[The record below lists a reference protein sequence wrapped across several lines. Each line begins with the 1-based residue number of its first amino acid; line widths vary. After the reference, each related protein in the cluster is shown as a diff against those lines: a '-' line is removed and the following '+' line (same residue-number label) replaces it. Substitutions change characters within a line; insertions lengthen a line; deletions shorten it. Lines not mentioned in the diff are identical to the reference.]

1 MRRTLDAFATLAVL
15 STAVNVAA
23 QPRLPIID
31 THVHYS
37 QPAWQQHPPEAVFR
51 AFDAAGVPC
60 ALVSSSPDDGTLTLK
75 RTAPDRVVPVLRPYR
90 GNITP
95 SNWFRDAT
103 APAYLEGRLAQGDYK
118 GIGEFHLYEDS
129 SADTEVVKRVVALA
143 VARGL
148 FVHIHSG
155 AGAIHRVIAYASQAR
170 ILWAHA
176 GLSEPPEVVGP
187 LLDRYPQ
194 VVTEVS
200 FRAHS
205 IAPGG
210 TIDPRWR
217 DILLRHGARIMIG
230 TDTYITSRWDGY
242 GRLIEEHRQWL
253 GQLPPEI
260 AKAIAWRN
268 AARLFGA
275 CETLRPAN

>member
-1 MRRTLDAFATLAVL
+1 MMSWRAFCLAIVL
-15 STAVNVAA
+15 CAPTAALA
-23 QPRLPIID
+23 QTRLPIID
-31 THVHYS
+31 THLHYS
-37 QPAWQQHPPEAVFR
+37 EPAWKQHPPEAVLR
-51 AFDAAGVPC
+51 ALDAAGVIC

-90 GNITP
+90 GEITP

-103 APAYLEGRLAQGDYK
+103 APAYLEGRLARGDYK

-129 SADTEVVKRVVALA
+129 SADTPIVKQVVAMA

-155 AGAIHRVIAYASQAR
+155 AGAIHRVAAYAPQAR
-170 ILWAHA
+170 IFWAHA

-200 FRAHS
+200 FRAGS
-205 IAPGG
+205 IAGG
-210 TIDPRWR
+210 GAIDPRWR
-217 DILLRHGARIMIG
+217 DILLRHSARIMIG

-242 GRLIEEHRQWL
+242 GRLIEEHRHWL
-253 GQLPPEI
+253 NQLPPEV
-260 AKAIAWRN
+260 AEAIAWRN

-275 CETLRPAN
+275 CEAIRPTN